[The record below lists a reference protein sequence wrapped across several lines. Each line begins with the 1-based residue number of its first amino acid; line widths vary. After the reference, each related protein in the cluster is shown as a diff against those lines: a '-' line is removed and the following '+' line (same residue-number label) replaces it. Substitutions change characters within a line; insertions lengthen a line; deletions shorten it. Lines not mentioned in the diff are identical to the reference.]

1 MRYLKFSNYNAG
13 SFLCSIHKKSHLYRH
28 RRKRKNSDTL
38 EYLKIALLNCR
49 KYRLEKQLEVM
60 APKIKATCESGFTFY
75 YSVKNSTQADEI
87 DEKHE
92 QFISDNQNVKKESNN
107 VSDESNLENQDWDP
121 LEPFKTLGES
131 AKNISSTPGDLDDSD
146 VVQAYQLLQE
156 LMVSANAADSII
168 SKNKIT
174 NDPTST
180 ICTDTLLM
188 LKLASTTLN
197 PQHML
202 DQRIVL

>member
-1 MRYLKFSNYNAG
+1 MESSASANGKIQHRP
-13 SFLCSIHKKSHLYRH
+13 H
-28 RRKRKNSDTL
+28 RRKRKNSDTS

-75 YSVKNSTQADEI
+75 YSVKNSASHDSDNEFE
-87 DEKHE
+87 EKRE
-92 QFISDNQNVKKESNN
+92 QFISDHHQNVKSKESNLN
-107 VSDESNLENQDWDP
+107 VSETSIVDANQDHWDP

-131 AKNISSTPGDLDDSD
+131 AKNISSNPGADLDDSD

-156 LMVSANAADSII
+156 LMVSANAADSM
-168 SKNKIT
+168 KNKIT
-174 NDPTST
+174 NDSTST
-180 ICTDTLLM
+180 ICSDTLLM

-197 PQHML
+197 PPQHML
-202 DQRIVL
+202 GQRIVL

>member
-1 MRYLKFSNYNAG
+1 MESSASANGKIQHRP
-13 SFLCSIHKKSHLYRH
+13 H
-28 RRKRKNSDTL
+28 RRKRKNSDTS

-75 YSVKNSTQADEI
+75 YSVKNSENSQCADPIEI
-87 DEKHE
+87 HEEKPAEIHYV
-92 QFISDNQNVKKESNN
+92 SDTLENVKKEKS
-107 VSDESNLENQDWDP
+107 ESETNLENQDHWDP
-121 LEPFKTLGES
+121 LEPFKTLGECH
-131 AKNISSTPGDLDDSD
+131 KDTSSPSDTELDDSD

-156 LMVSANAADSII
+156 LMVSANAAESII

-174 NDPTST
+174 NDSTST